1 MRCRNLKQ
9 HLVAL
14 LIVLGALVM
23 FSADASAVPLGLL
36 RIDSGTGLVTVGIN
50 FIDWSPPVSPCGA
63 TNGSFV
69 VGGGTTLT
77 SAAGTPTVG
86 STGLIVDL
94 NPGNP
99 LPVSNFMTF
108 ASAPG
113 LAFDLLAV
121 GPGSANTNCAG
132 LPVGGSCSIFAGSPV
147 LLIST
152 GTGTAVALSATG
164 IARDGTTNSNWA
176 GNFTTQIT
184 GSSPQSIQSLFGCAP
199 GQPGTSCTNPTAT
212 LTSTYSGE
220 FLATA
225 ASVPEPASLS
235 LLGFGLLSL
244 AFYRRQRR

>member
-1 MRCRNLKQ
+1 MRCRNLRQ
-9 HLVAL
+9 QLVAL
-14 LIVLGALVM
+14 LVVLGALVI
-23 FSADASAVPLGLL
+23 FSADASAIPLGLL
-36 RIDSGTGLVTVGIN
+36 RIDSGAGLVTAGIN
-50 FIDWSPPVSPCGA
+50 FIDWSPPVGG

-86 STGLIVDL
+86 STGFLVDL
-94 NPGNP
+94 NAGNP

-108 ASAPG
+108 SSAPG

-132 LPVGGSCSIFAGSPV
+132 LAVGGSCSIFVGSPI

-152 GTGTAVALSATG
+152 GTGTVVALSATG

-184 GSSPQSIQSLFGCAP
+184 GSSPQSIQTLFGCAP
-199 GQPGTSCTNPTAT
+199 GQPGTSCTNPTAS
-212 LTSTYSGE
+212 LTSTYSAE
-220 FLATA
+220 FLVTA
-225 ASVPEPASLS
+225 ASVPEPASLV

-244 AFYRRQRR
+244 AFYRREHR